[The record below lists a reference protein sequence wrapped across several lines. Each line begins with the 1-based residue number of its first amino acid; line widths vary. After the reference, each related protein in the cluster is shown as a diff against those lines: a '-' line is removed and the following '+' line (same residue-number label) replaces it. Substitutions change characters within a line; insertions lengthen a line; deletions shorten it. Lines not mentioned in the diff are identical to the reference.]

1 MKKLLTIL
9 FFIALISCKKE
20 VVTTGVV
27 YDLLDLTDSDIEEYI
42 SNSEYDLLILNYWAT
57 YCSPCKEEMRDFV
70 KLTGEYKDRGLLI
83 VGASVDTKDEFNLMK
98 KICDF
103 LKVNYPI
110 VYGLKSNFRNNEIAS
125 LPKTFI
131 IDKNKA
137 VLQVIDGKRD
147 YDFFKEIVEK
157 YLKKEDSSS
166 SDIIPENIK
175 TIEKKYFSVDYYIMK
190 KENNYDIYFSL
201 KPKTGFYLN
210 GEGYPSLDIEFELSD
225 GYKLSSNFLN
235 LKGVKQNDGNKN
247 KVSIEFTNPDINKFL
262 SATFYAIACSDSQ
275 CIKTVETVEF
285 LLE

>member
-1 MKKLLTIL
+1 MKKFLTVL
-9 FFIALISCKKE
+9 FFIALLSCKKE
-20 VVTTGVV
+20 AVTNDIS
-27 YDLLDLTDSDIEEYI
+27 YDLIDLTDSNIEEYI
-42 SNSEYDLLILNYWAT
+42 SNKEFDLLILNYWAT

-70 KLTGEYKDRGLLI
+70 KLYDEYKNDGLSI
-83 VGASVDTKDEFNLMK
+83 IGASVDTKDEFSLMK

-110 VYGLKSNFRNNEIAS
+110 VYGLKSNFRNIEIAS

-131 IDKNKA
+131 IDKEKNI
-137 VLQVIDGKRD
+137 LQEIDGKRD
-147 YDFFKEIVEK
+147 YKFFKETVEK
-157 YLKKEDSSS
+157 YLKKDASFS
-166 SDIIPENIK
+166 SDKIPENIK
-175 TIEKKYFSVDYYIMK
+175 TIEKKYFSVEYYVVK
-190 KENNYDIYFSL
+190 KENNYDIYFSI

-247 KVSIEFTNPDINKFL
+247 KVSIEFTNPDISKFL

-275 CIKTVETVEF
+275 CIKTVETAEF
-285 LLE
+285 ELE